1 MIDLRRAAARR
12 ALALAG
18 LAALAGCA
26 TIPAVDRARFDFEGR
41 VVAVPLGC
49 ASREPLASI
58 PRALPAS
65 APITLVS
72 WNIHKNG
79 DPGWK
84 ADLARF
90 LASSD
95 FVLLQE
101 ANLSDA
107 LRAELAR
114 AHHHWVH
121 ADAWALDDVAN
132 GVLIAAAAAPYEACV
147 QRARE
152 PLITLPKSALIAW
165 FRIEGRIDTLA
176 VANVHAINFTL
187 GLGAYDDQLDAVAD
201 VLASHRGPV
210 VLAGDFNAWSAAR
223 VASVRAL
230 AARLGLAEVPASFGV
245 RSPFLGKPADYL
257 FTRGF
262 DVEDSWIDD
271 VASSD
276 HAAIVATM
284 RLSAR

>member
-1 MIDLRRAAARR
+1 MNDLRRAAARR
-12 ALALAG
+12 ALALAW
-18 LAALAGCA
+18 LAALSSCA
-26 TIPAVDRARFDFEGR
+26 TIPSADRARFDFEGG
-41 VVAVPLGC
+41 VVSVPLGC
-49 ASREPLASI
+49 ASREPLAAL

-65 APITLVS
+65 APMTLVS

-79 DPGWK
+79 DPGWQ

-101 ANLSDA
+101 ASLTDA

-114 AHHHWVH
+114 ARRHWVH

-132 GVLIAAAAAPYEACV
+132 GVLIATAAAPYEACV

-152 PLITLPKSALIAW
+152 PLITLPKSVLIAW

-187 GLGAYDDQLDAVAD
+187 EPGAYDDQLRAVAD

-210 VLAGDFNAWSAAR
+210 VLAGDFNTWSAVR
-223 VASVRAL
+223 VSAVRAL
-230 AARLGLAEVPASFGV
+230 AARLGLTEVPASFGE
-245 RSPFLGKPADYL
+245 RSLFLGRPADYL
-257 FTRGF
+257 FTRGL
-262 DVEDSWIDD
+262 DVEDSWIDAM
-271 VASSD
+271 ASSD

-284 RLSAR
+284 RFSPR